1 MPVRAKF
8 KVVST
13 KQRQHWDIQKG
24 NLHEIELQPVISGSP
39 ENEAFY
45 AATPGGVVNLVTVSD
60 EAGKQFELGAEF
72 YIDFTK
78 A

>member
-1 MPVRAKF
+1 MSVRAKF

-24 NLHEIELQPVISGSP
+24 NLHEIELHPVMSGSP

-45 AATPGGVVNLVTVSD
+45 AATTGGSMNLVTISD
-60 EAGKQFELGAEF
+60 DAGTQFELGAEY